1 MTVARHHLGRRLLA
15 GAVSVFLAFFRVAAA
30 PAGEQAALLEGWF
43 AAQTNVHSWSAEFK
57 QTRSLKA
64 LSQPLVATGR
74 VWVAFPDRF
83 RWELGDPPQT
93 IALRQPKWLFVIYPR
108 LKRAEKYPL
117 DDKQPGPWRDA
128 LSLLEAGFPR
138 SRADL
143 DSRFHVLSVVQTNS
157 IVEVVLQPKS
167 ASARRMM
174 TEIRVSFASR
184 DFSLGSTEVRMIDG
198 SSLRNDFSHASVNPQ
213 LAADCFSEK
222 LDPDFQVVEP
232 SKR

>member
-1 MTVARHHLGRRLLA
+1 MILA
-15 GAVSVFLAFFRVAAA
+15 SCAFAAT
-30 PAGEQAALLEGWF
+30 PPSEQDLLLERWF
-43 AAQTNVHSWSAEFK
+43 AVQTNVHSWSADFT

-64 LSQPLVATGR
+64 LAQPLVATGK
-74 VWVAFPDRF
+74 VWVAIPDRF
-83 RWELGDPPQT
+83 RWELGDPPRT

-128 LSLLEAGFPR
+128 LALLEAGFPR

-143 DSRFHVLSVVQTNS
+143 DSRFRVLSVTQTNS
-157 IVEVVLQPKS
+157 LVELALQPKS

-174 TEIRVSFASR
+174 TEIRVGFATN
-184 DFSLGSTEVRMIDG
+184 DFSLASTDVRMIDG
-198 SSLRNDFSHASVNPQ
+198 SSLRNDFRHAVVNPQ
-213 LAADCFSEK
+213 LPGDCFEEK
-222 LDPDFQVVEP
+222 LDPDFKVVEP